1 MCPGFCGDNS
11 LCQFANHNPI
21 CSCKPGYQGNA
32 DVGCSSVPVIAD
44 PCVPSPCG
52 AEAVCELDN
61 GNPICSC
68 PRGKTGNPFVRCIT
82 GELILDYQRTLNY
95 IFWRTSL
102 NFTYVQMVPSAVV
115 TSAAPTPGVV

>member
-82 GELILDYQRTLNY
+82 GMLMFNTITRGHHFY
-95 IFWRTSL
+95 
-102 NFTYVQMVPSAVV
+102 FTYVQMVPSAVV
-115 TSAAPTPGVV
+115 TSAAPTPGVG

>member
-82 GELILDYQRTLNY
+82 GMLMLNTLLPED
-95 IFWRTSL
+95 IT
-102 NFTYVQMVPSAVV
+102 FTLLMFRWSQVPW
-115 TSAAPTPGVV
+115 